1 MKICWMVFTA
11 NQIYIRKEKENLK
24 IAIGSIQNK
33 AQRGKEIDKKMNKI
47 LVTHETLRSSPTY
60 M

>member
-24 IAIGSIQNK
+24 IAIESIQNK

>member
-1 MKICWMVFTA
+1 M
-11 NQIYIRKEKENLK
+11 K
-24 IAIGSIQNK
+24 IAIESIQNK